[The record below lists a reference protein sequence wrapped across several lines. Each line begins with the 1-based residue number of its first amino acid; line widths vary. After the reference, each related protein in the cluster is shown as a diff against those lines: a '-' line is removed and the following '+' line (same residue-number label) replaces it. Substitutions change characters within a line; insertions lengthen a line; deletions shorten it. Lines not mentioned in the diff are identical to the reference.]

1 MSRLVQLG
9 GTPSAPYDVYIG
21 PAKNNVHW
29 QLQASKWYL
38 PQIRSMEEYRKA
50 IVQGTNNLSEL
61 QGKVLGCFCGPTKR
75 CHGNVLLY
83 LLQPG
88 IPEEEKAVLISG
100 DSSPLSNSFL
110 MKFIWEGREFHSLA
124 HAYYYCLAKTNSS
137 SSGALLDQIVCA
149 PTLKLAAAAW
159 KKCSACP
166 SLCSQ
171 KRIEMMYKLLLVKWK
186 QSKKF
191 KRACREF
198 GNRLIIQNS
207 KDRFWGRGSSSA
219 DGGEEDV
226 SCFEGMNISGW
237 LLLALYDRKSIFL
250 SDRNFMFDR
259 LKLRLLRCTKGK
271 ANEKLLH
278 GALLVST
285 QICT

>member
-1 MSRLVQLG
+1 M
-9 GTPSAPYDVYIG
+9 AYDVYVG

-29 QLQASKWYL
+29 QLAASKWYL

-50 IVQGTNNLSEL
+50 IVVQQENNLSEL
-61 QGKVLGCFCGPTKR
+61 QGKVLACFCGPTKR

-88 IPEEEKAVLISG
+88 IPEEEKAVLITG
-100 DSSPLSNSFL
+100 DSSPLSNSYP
-110 MKFIWEGREFHSLA
+110 MKFVWEGKEFHSLA
-124 HAYYYCLAKTNSS
+124 HAYYYCLAKTNCSS
-137 SSGALLDQIVCA
+137 SALLDQIVCA
-149 PTLKLAAAAW
+149 PTLKSAAAAW
-159 KKCSACP
+159 RKCSACP

-171 KRIEMMYKLLLVKWK
+171 KRIEMMYKLLLLKWA
-186 QSKKF
+186 QCKKF

-207 KDRFWGRGSSSA
+207 KDPFWGRGCS
-219 DGGEEDV
+219 DGEGDV
-226 SCFEGMNISGW
+226 SCFDGMNISGW
-237 LLLALYDRKSIFL
+237 LLVALYERKKIFL
-250 SDRNFMFDR
+250 SDQNLLFDR

-271 ANEKLLH
+271 ANEKLLR